1 MTDHL
6 DASRYRHMSNAPQFA
21 APQFAIEI
29 VTGSIAHGN
38 AAWVRCEE
46 DGEEFRA
53 WSRAEAEAMAR
64 FSLDEGTEWR
74 VVEVQS

>member
-1 MTDHL
+1 MN
-6 DASRYRHMSNAPQFA
+6 NAR
-21 APQFAIEI
+21 QFAIEI
-29 VTGSIAHGN
+29 VTGSIMHGN

-46 DGEEFRA
+46 DGTEYRA
-53 WSRAEAEAMAR
+53 DTREDAECEAR